1 MAVSKP
7 KDPANRKSNKPTY
20 STSDTSTKD
29 IGQSVESMRLLAYN
43 QRRIFERRWYD
54 NNFFDD
60 GFHFRYLSRTT
71 NKVVDLSERSTV
83 YTPQRA
89 IPKASRQIRGIANL
103 LVSQDPT
110 PTVYPEEVVE
120 VDMTKYPET
129 QPQQGPDGQPLPTPQ
144 EQAKQVNDDI
154 AKKRGWWLEEKWREP
169 DPSGETMLEK
179 LALMPLLSAKHGIS
193 YMQIWVDSNTEE
205 IRSQVYDAFDIYV
218 LGNYTSIYNCPFII
232 KATPLSIATIKANPN
247 FDKDQLEKIS
257 PDNRMASSEIKEAYM
272 AARFGRAI
280 NTDEEATL
288 LLKEAFLKEYL
299 DEDNMAQIRRQ
310 DNGDQILKD
319 KEIGDQVIRQVFV
332 AGNVWL
338 RDEYLAISE
347 YPFVEFRFEPGP
359 LYGVPL
365 IERFKDSNKSLDSA
379 VSRIERYFHT
389 MVTGT
394 WLKRRGEQFKIS
406 NISGGQILEYEA
418 TPPTQAQPS
427 SVPPFAFEFISMLTN
442 FIEEQG
448 VSTTTLGKLPS
459 GVKSNAAIESL
470 KESEYANLI
479 IATRRLKETVRKI
492 AVKMF
497 ELADENIVHQQ
508 QVSHSIRGKTQFF
521 GVIGSGALSKRKKL
535 QIETSGDLVPLS
547 KDTKVD
553 IEIESGMAY
562 TKEGQKA
569 TMQQLIETL
578 LQYVQAGAI
587 PPEPVKIAIEK
598 YLEVYAFGSTAEFME
613 AFDKSVGDMPKSEQQ
628 LTQIKMA
635 LLQALQDAGEVGDEA
650 SKRRVMEN
658 KFGALQ
664 ALKDSGLAKNI
675 QDAVPDN
682 PELAP
687 IPYKD
692 APEDI
697 NRQMEANAGLTPSQ
711 TISPTGTD
719 QIQKHA
725 QLQHD
730 QQATEQKNA
739 IEIAKLNQNASQS
752 QSQTELQREALKQKG
767 ANEKTSNT

>member
-1 MAVSKP
+1 MAKP
-7 KDPANRKSNKPTY
+7 KDPANRKQRNNY
-20 STSDTSTKD
+20 STSDTPTKD
-29 IGQSVESMRLLAYN
+29 IGSSVEAMRLLAYN

-110 PTVYPEEVVE
+110 PTVYPEEME
-120 VDMTKYPET
+120 NPA
-129 QPQQGPDGQPLPTPQ
+129 Q
-144 EQAKQVNDDI
+144 KQVNDDI
-154 AKKRGWWLEEKWREP
+154 AKKRGWWLEEKWKEP

-179 LALMPLLSAKHGIS
+179 LALMPILSAKHSIS
-193 YMQIWVDSNTEE
+193 YMQVWVDANTEE

-218 LGNYTSIYNCPFII
+218 LGNYTSLYNCPFII
-232 KATPLSIATIKANPN
+232 KATPLSIAQIKANPN

-272 AARFGRAI
+272 AARFGRAV
-280 NTDEEATL
+280 NTEQEATL
-288 LLKEAFLKEYL
+288 LLKEAFIKEYL
-299 DEDNMAQIRRQ
+299 NEDNMAQIKRQ

-319 KEIGDQVIRQVFV
+319 KEMGDQVIRQVFV

-394 WLKRRGEQFKIS
+394 WLKRRGEQFKLS
-406 NISGGQILEYEA
+406 NIAGGQVVEYEA

-427 SVPPFAFEFISMLTN
+427 SVPPFAFEFISLLTN

-508 QVSHSIRGKTQFF
+508 SVSHTMRGKTQFF
-521 GVIGSGALSKRKKL
+521 QVIGAGALSKRKKL
-535 QIETSGDLVPLS
+535 QIETSGELVPLS
-547 KDTKVD
+547 KDSKVD

-635 LLQALQDAGEVGDEA
+635 LLQALQDAGEIGQEA
-650 SKRRVMEN
+650 SDKRVMET
-658 KFGALQ
+658 KFGALS
-664 ALKDSGLAKNI
+664 ALKDAGLTKHI
-675 QDAVPDN
+675 QDAGGAANAQPVKETVSIN
-682 PELAP
+682 
-687 IPYKD
+687 YKD
-692 APEDI
+692 APEDVK
-697 NRQMEANAGLTPSQ
+697 RQMEADAGFQPSE
-711 TISPTGTD
+711 TISPSGSD
-719 QIQKHA
+719 QIAKHA
-725 QLQHD
+725 QIQQGAQQGDRQHAVQVAQLAQTQQQQEQEAELAQQQLD
-730 QQATEQKNA
+730 QASSDP
-739 IEIAKLNQNASQS
+739 NQGGSQ
-752 QSQTELQREALKQKG
+752 
-767 ANEKTSNT
+767 